1 MKQED
6 LVQLPVSQ
14 RWQAILA
21 NVKELEK
28 KEEAEPQG
36 SKLLSVDELTSKE
49 ETAFRAGFKPG
60 KLIFEKAVGPA
71 EGQSQRTAEQYI
83 ATNAQ
88 AFLSC
93 CCTLMFLFR
102 VFL

>member
-1 MKQED
+1 M
-6 LVQLPVSQ
+6 VQFPVSQ
-14 RWQAILA
+14 KWQSILA
-21 NVKELEK
+21 KVKEPEK
-28 KEEAEPQG
+28 KEEAERQS
-36 SKLLSVDELTSKE
+36 SKLLSVDELTSKA

-60 KLIFEKAVGPA
+60 KVIFEKDVVAA

-83 ATNAQ
+83 AINAQ

>member
-1 MKQED
+1 M
-6 LVQLPVSQ
+6 LPK
-14 RWQAILA
+14 
-21 NVKELEK
+21 VKEPEK
-28 KEEAEPQG
+28 KEEAEP
-36 SKLLSVDELTSKE
+36 SSNKLLSVDEPTSKE

-60 KLIFEKAVGPA
+60 KLVFEKAVGAA